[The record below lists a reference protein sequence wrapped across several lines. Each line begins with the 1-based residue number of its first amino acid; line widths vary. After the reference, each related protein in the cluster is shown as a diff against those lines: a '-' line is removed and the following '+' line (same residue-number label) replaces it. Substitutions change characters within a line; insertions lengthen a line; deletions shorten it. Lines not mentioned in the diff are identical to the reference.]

1 MSKEGGAGFF
11 FYPPG
16 HPNHVSGQAALAE
29 GQLRSTV
36 HPQERIAPH
45 WSQASFKAQG
55 MPEVI
60 CESRHATFGPLAPVE
75 SRLVRCQPPEANA
88 PIKNVDQVRGNIVY
102 IKRGGCSFTKK
113 ARMAQAA
120 GAVAMVVANTD
131 RETFGSALFCSCAL
145 VPQRSLRASFHAH
158 ACVLA
163 RTRQPAAS
171 R

>member
-1 MSKEGGAGFF
+1 MADFTSGFWSI
-11 FYPPG
+11 YI
-16 HPNHVSGQAALAE
+16 
-29 GQLRSTV
+29 TV
-36 HPQERIAPH
+36 LTILSVIGCAWLL

-88 PIKNVDQVRGNIVY
+88 PIKNVDQVKGNIVY

-131 RETFGSALFCSCAL
+131 RETFGRAFCSSCAI
-145 VPQRSLRASFHAH
+145 V
-158 ACVLA
+158 CA
-163 RTRQPAAS
+163 RVYV
-171 R
+171 